1 MDVTPRAVKPARPP
15 TLLEIDL
22 SRGLAEAPPS
32 DPVAAV
38 RQRHIP
44 LLSDVVDG
52 LRRGSADDDVVGV
65 VLLVGRGPSSVATAE
80 ELGRALEDFTAAG
93 KPAVAFAESFGEM
106 GPGTVAYYLAAQ
118 CDTVWLQ
125 PSGAVSLTG
134 VSLDV
139 VFLRGLLDKV
149 SATPMIGQRHE
160 YKTAADTFVRH
171 ELSEPNREMTQRL
184 ADSVVEQ
191 VSATVSRRRRLTA
204 AAVAAAMAAAP
215 LAATDALA
223 RGLVDRLGYRDEV
236 YADLRRRLGRDGSL
250 RLLFAHRYARK
261 RASRPLE
268 QARAKRRPVVA
279 LVPVRGGIVSGR
291 SRPSGLMGPVAGSDT
306 VAAALQALQ
315 DDAAVKAAVLRVD
328 SPGGSYVASDAI
340 RRAVLTVRET
350 DRPVVASMGRVAAS
364 GGYFVSMPADRIVAL
379 PGTLTGSIG
388 VLAGKI
394 VVHDTLA
401 RIGLTRQTV
410 GSGPQAA
417 MHSSNLPYDEEQWR
431 KLQDWLD
438 EVYDDFTRKAAAD
451 RGMPVDRLEPL
462 ARGRVWTGA
471 DAREQGL
478 VDELGGLEHA
488 VGVACERVGLRRDQV
503 TVRRPRASLKDRMR
517 PAQSTASPAAASW
530 WDHLEPGGDVL
541 HLVRESLGVPG
552 VLTLPWDMRL
562 H

>member
-1 MDVTPRAVKPARPP
+1 
-15 TLLEIDL
+15 
-22 SRGLAEAPPS
+22 
-32 DPVAAV
+32 
-38 RQRHIP
+38 
-44 LLSDVVDG
+44 
-52 LRRGSADDDVVGV
+52 
-65 VLLVGRGPSSVATAE
+65 
-80 ELGRALEDFTAAG
+80 
-93 KPAVAFAESFGEM
+93 
-106 GPGTVAYYLAAQ
+106 
-118 CDTVWLQ
+118 
-125 PSGAVSLTG
+125 
-134 VSLDV
+134 
-139 VFLRGLLDKV
+139 V

-160 YKTAADTFVRH
+160 YKSAADTFVRH
-171 ELSEPNREMTQRL
+171 ELSEPNRKMTQRL

-261 RASRPLE
+261 QASRPLE

-340 RRAVLTVRET
+340 RRAVLAVRET